1 MTVQIDV
8 VLDLSRGDCGK
19 GKVSHYLAS
28 TNNYTHSL
36 RFNGGGNAGHTIYHE
51 GKKFVTHQ
59 VPSGVF
65 YGIKSVIGN
74 GCAINK
80 DKLFQEIDYLEQGGI
95 DVRKHLRVARNA
107 HVIQPEHLQEDGK
120 DTSIGTT
127 RTGNGPCYRDKYA
140 RNGVQ
145 AQDCPELE
153 PFLVDMYEEFYYG
166 GDDRLVLAEG
176 AQGFYLDVDWGKYPF
191 VTSSHCGIGSVLLN
205 GFTHKQIRRVYGV
218 AKAYETYVGADQFE
232 PNDPVLQEIR
242 KLGQEYG
249 ATTGR
254 PRQCNWLHLDELVKA
269 AQMNGVDE
277 VIFNKIDVLDQLG
290 VWKLRGDTTTL
301 GFHTSTAFQEFIT
314 NQLNKQHPCRVRFSN
329 NPHNLA

>member
-8 VLDLSRGDCGK
+8 VLDISRGDCGK

-28 TNNYTHSL
+28 SYHYTHSL

-65 YGIKSVIGN
+65 YGIRSVIGN

-80 DKLFQEIDYLEQGGI
+80 EKLFQEITYLEQGGI
-95 DVRKHLRVARNA
+95 DVRSHLRIARNA
-107 HVIQPEHLQEDGK
+107 HLIQEEHLIEDGK

-127 RTGNGPCYRDKYA
+127 RTGNGPCYRDKYD
-140 RNGVQ
+140 RKGVQ
-145 AQDCPELE
+145 AQDCPELRDM
-153 PFLVDMYEEFYYG
+153 LVDMYEEFY
-166 GDDRLVLAEG
+166 GDSSAMVLAEG

-205 GFTHKQIRRVYGV
+205 GFTHKQIRKVYGV

-232 PNDPVLQEIR
+232 PDDSVFQEIR

-254 PRQCNWLHLDELVKA
+254 PRQCNWLNLDEILKA

-277 VIFNKIDVLDQLG
+277 VLFNKTDILQTVGAWKVRIGGEVVDLG
-290 VWKLRGDTTTL
+290 NEQNFK
-301 GFHTSTAFQEFIT
+301 QFIT
-314 NQLNKQHPCRVRFSN
+314 NGFNVFHPCKVSFSH
-329 NPHNLA
+329 NPHNLD